1 MEPSGDGLKAEY
13 YDNEAFFGEPIK
25 QVDDNINFIW
35 YNNPPTNGIN
45 AENFSIIWRGWVRAP
60 GDGKYIFHL
69 RCDDGCKMS
78 FN

>member
-1 MEPSGDGLKAEY
+1 MDE
-13 YDNEAFFGEPIK
+13 
-25 QVDDNINFIW
+25 NINFIW

-45 AENFSIIWRGWVRAP
+45 SENFSIIWKGWVRAP
-60 GDGKYIFHL
+60 GDGKYLFHL